1 MNIGFQD
8 YQKWKGRSH
17 KEYNHWRR
25 LQQGPHIVVIGGGT
39 GLSVLL
45 RGLKDYQGV
54 VDQCRHCVSG

>member
-1 MNIGFQD
+1 MMNFEAEEGMDIGFQD
-8 YQKWKGRSH
+8 YQKWKEQSH

-45 RGLKDYQGV
+45 RG
-54 VDQCRHCVSG
+54 